1 MRVHTSP
8 PQENPHCQ
16 ANCYPL
22 WVRKARTLTPESF
35 PKSEELMRVSRG
47 REHCSL
53 QDSGQMCPPPGP
65 PFLRAQQKK
74 VSLGLLSTTNPW
86 GEPARWEALEGEK
99 GFSGRSRVSGGRSSD
114 RVGGCG
120 QQEVATDAIVREP
133 PA

>member
-53 QDSGQMCPPPGP
+53 QDSGQTCPPP
-65 PFLRAQQKK
+65 RASFPACTAEEG
-74 VSLGLLSTTNPW
+74 VTRTAVHHEPLG
-86 GEPARWEALEGEK
+86 
-99 GFSGRSRVSGGRSSD
+99 
-114 RVGGCG
+114 
-120 QQEVATDAIVREP
+120 
-133 PA
+133 